1 MMSQGWRASA
11 RAARLRRFV
20 ISMTDLRAWLDFAK
34 VVNHHNYDHVQ
45 PRRKMQLG
53 PGVRIS
59 PTASF
64 RNGERISIG
73 PGTRLGDGCA
83 LWAGNSLGSIY
94 VGGECSFGP
103 GVFVTASNYE
113 LAPGRAVMHQKT
125 VEQDVRIGD
134 RCWIGV
140 RAIILPGVSIGSDS
154 VVAAG
159 AVVTRNMAENSIIAG
174 VPARVIAQRDV
185 MSG

>member
-1 MMSQGWRASA
+1 M
-11 RAARLRRFV
+11 
-20 ISMTDLRAWLDFAK
+20 
-34 VVNHHNYDHVQ
+34 
-45 PRRKMQLG
+45 
-53 PGVRIS
+53 
-59 PTASF
+59 
-64 RNGERISIG
+64 
-73 PGTRLGDGCA
+73 
-83 LWAGNSLGSIY
+83 GSIY

-103 GVFVTASNYE
+103 GVFGTASNYE

-125 VEQDVRIGD
+125 VEQDVWIGD

-174 VPARVIAQRDV
+174 VPARVIAQRDA